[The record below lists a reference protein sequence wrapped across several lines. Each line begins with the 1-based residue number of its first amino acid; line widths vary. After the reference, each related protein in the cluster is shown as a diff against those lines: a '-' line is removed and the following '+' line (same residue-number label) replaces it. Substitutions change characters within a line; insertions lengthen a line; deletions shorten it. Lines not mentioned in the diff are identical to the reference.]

1 MVAVAA
7 IYFRTHIT
15 LCKVAIVHVGADQ
28 SSSDTDREPIIPVAS
43 LKKTRASQ
51 SASQSVFRLRV
62 NMNTTG
68 FLPDPITQCGSTAKD
83 WIGVASAFG
92 HQEPSIS

>member
-1 MVAVAA
+1 
-7 IYFRTHIT
+7 
-15 LCKVAIVHVGADQ
+15 
-28 SSSDTDREPIIPVAS
+28 
-43 LKKTRASQ
+43 
-51 SASQSVFRLRV
+51 
-62 NMNTTG
+62 MNTTG